1 MFSQSYIAEICIPIR
16 VANTMLPCPLKAKED
31 KENTKGDDGHRRL
44 LWYERRV
51 LAGGQEAKCKEVNMV
66 CLSNLFKQFH
76 SC

>member
-1 MFSQSYIAEICIPIR
+1 
-16 VANTMLPCPLKAKED
+16 MLPCSLKAKED

-51 LAGGQEAKCKEVNMV
+51 LAGGKEAKCKEVNMV
-66 CLSNLFKQFH
+66 CLSNLVKQFH